1 MIAAHQQITD
11 ETGATFVMLPLEEY
25 NDLIDAILDAR
36 DAKNL
41 PALRAASEG
50 AERISIEALRERLLE
65 DTWHRRVLEESRG
78 EESVKTTIDELKQR
92 GDFNVTAK

>member
-36 DAKNL
+36 DVKNL
-41 PALRAASEG
+41 SALRAASEG
-50 AERISIEALRERLLE
+50 GERISIEALREQLGL
-65 DTWHRRVLEESRG
+65 
-78 EESVKTTIDELKQR
+78 QP
-92 GDFNVTAK
+92 

>member
-41 PALRAASEG
+41 PALRAASE
-50 AERISIEALRERLLE
+50 ARERISVEALRERLLE
-65 DTWHRRVLEESRG
+65 DAWHRRVLEGSRG
-78 EESVKTTIDELKQR
+78 KESFKTTIDESRQHLGLK
-92 GDFNVTAK
+92 

>member
-1 MIAAHQQITD
+1 MDKGEPMIAAHQQITD

-41 PALRAASEG
+41 PTLRASSEG
-50 AERISIEALRERLLE
+50 AERISIEALREQLGL
-65 DTWHRRVLEESRG
+65 HP
-78 EESVKTTIDELKQR
+78 
-92 GDFNVTAK
+92 

>member
-41 PALRAASEG
+41 SAFRVASEG
-50 AERISIEALRERLLE
+50 VERISIEALRERLLE
-65 DTWHRRVLEESRG
+65 DAWHRRVLEESRG
-78 EESVKTTIDELKQR
+78 EESVKAMTDVSRL
-92 GDFNVTAK
+92 

>member
-1 MIAAHQQITD
+1 MIAAHQQIAD

-50 AERISIEALRERLLE
+50 RERISVEALRERLLE
-65 DTWHRRVLEESRG
+65 DAWHRRVLEESRG
-78 EESVKTTIDELKQR
+78 EESVEIAVK
-92 GDFNVTAK
+92 

>member
-1 MIAAHQQITD
+1 MIAAHQRITD

-41 PALRAASEG
+41 PALRAASE
-50 AERISIEALRERLLE
+50 ARERISVEALRERLLE
-65 DTWHRRVLEESRG
+65 DAWHRRVLEESRG
-78 EESVKTTIDELKQR
+78 DESVEIAVNE
-92 GDFNVTAK
+92 

>member
-50 AERISIEALRERLLE
+50 RERISVEALRERLLE
-65 DTWHRRVLEESRG
+65 DAWHRRVLEESRS
-78 EESVKTTIDELKQR
+78 EESVEIAVK
-92 GDFNVTAK
+92 

>member
-11 ETGATFVMLPLEEY
+11 EICATFVMLPLEEY

-36 DAKNL
+36 DIKNL

-65 DTWHRRVLEESRG
+65 NAGHRRVLKESRG
-78 EESVKTTIDELKQR
+78 EESVEIAVNE
-92 GDFNVTAK
+92 

>member
-36 DAKNL
+36 DIENL

-65 DTWHRRVLEESRG
+65 NAWHRRVLEKSWGKECVNATNDVSR
-78 EESVKTTIDELKQR
+78 L
-92 GDFNVTAK
+92 